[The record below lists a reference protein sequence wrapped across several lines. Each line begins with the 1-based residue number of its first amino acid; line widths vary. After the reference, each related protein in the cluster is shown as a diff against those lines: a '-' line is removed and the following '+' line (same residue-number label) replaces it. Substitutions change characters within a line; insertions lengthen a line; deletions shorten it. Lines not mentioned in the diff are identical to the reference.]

1 MSYFKVGD
9 QFIDK
14 DGNTATINSLEPF
27 SFIVDYGAF
36 SQELRSKDTLARFIP
51 VTELIKA
58 LS

>member
-1 MSYFKVGD
+1 MKKPKVGD

-14 DGNTATINSLEPF
+14 DGNIAIITSLEPF

-36 SQELRSKDTLARFIP
+36 SQELRSKDTFARFTP
-51 VTELIKA
+51 LTELTRA